1 MRPRLQQGQILKHGS
16 NWVLRF
22 REERV
27 INGLTKRVRSA
38 EILAPFSDF
47 PERPTPAII
56 AQVRERYAERI
67 QKLLAPGNKD
77 AAPAAGVCTLAEFIQ
92 HNYFTRLE
100 WRMNVPAPNELHIE
114 PSTVKGYRHIYK
126 KHVQG
131 KPIAGL
137 KLRNV
142 TPRDAQRFL
151 ESLDQNLSHQTHMRI
166 KNFLS
171 GVFTWAISDN
181 AFKDANPMD
190 TAKAGGRTKKRTT
203 NLTKRERKIQ
213 ASNEHAYTLEEVA
226 DMLDK
231 LPEPARTICATAAFT
246 GLTRSELR
254 GLKWEDFDGENI
266 NVTRKV
272 WNQHVGEPKTEAR
285 GAKVFVIPVLRK
297 ILAKYKAAFP
307 PLGDGWIFRGEKQ
320 LRPLN
325 LDNLSRRDM
334 PVYISGAW
342 FGWHAFRRGLGT
354 RLNEANVDDKV
365 IQSILRHANIST
377 TQAFYILPSRASAE
391 AGLKKL
397 DKTLRT
403 KYGIKG

>member
-27 INGLTKRVRSA
+27 INGLIKRVRSA

-137 KLRNV
+137 K
-142 TPRDAQRFL
+142 F
-151 ESLDQNLSHQTHMRI
+151 
-166 KNFLS
+166 
-171 GVFTWAISDN
+171 
-181 AFKDANPMD
+181 
-190 TAKAGGRTKKRTT
+190 
-203 NLTKRERKIQ
+203 
-213 ASNEHAYTLEEVA
+213 
-226 DMLDK
+226 
-231 LPEPARTICATAAFT
+231 AT
-246 GLTRSELR
+246 
-254 GLKWEDFDGENI
+254 
-266 NVTRKV
+266 
-272 WNQHVGEPKTEAR
+272 
-285 GAKVFVIPVLRK
+285 
-297 ILAKYKAAFP
+297 
-307 PLGDGWIFRGEKQ
+307 
-320 LRPLN
+320 
-325 LDNLSRRDM
+325 
-334 PVYISGAW
+334 
-342 FGWHAFRRGLGT
+342 
-354 RLNEANVDDKV
+354 
-365 IQSILRHANIST
+365 
-377 TQAFYILPSRASAE
+377 
-391 AGLKKL
+391 
-397 DKTLRT
+397 
-403 KYGIKG
+403 